1 MAGTIEDKLYELVRP
16 LVESMGIE
24 LWGIRYR
31 GGRDSAVL
39 QIFIESEN
47 GINADICGDV
57 TNMLSPALDAE
68 DIISPA
74 YILEV
79 SSPGLDRILFTKDQ
93 AKLYINSEVKAELRI
108 PTEGRKKLSGVLLD
122 VLDDSTVVIDEK
134 ISGKMEVIFSNILTL
149 RVVPDFTNKNKK

>member
-39 QIFIESEN
+39 QIFIESED

-68 DIISPA
+68 DIIAPA

-108 PTEGRKKLSGVLLD
+108 PTEGRKKLSGILLD